1 MGYTPY
7 NCGFIFTCIFD
18 EWWTFHQCEPRHGD
32 DAQSDVTWCGNG
44 FPQNSMVKMAISQVS
59 GVHLARDALFW
70 IAMDLNHG
78 VCTPSVLGAEDDD
91 GRCYG
96 GCKKQEIQKCVTK
109 ATFGYI
115 QHHSASFRGFLSH
128 GTPPTHPFQQDFPLK
143 KSHPWLRNPPL
154 CAWRCQGSASPVPET
169 SQGDDKAWRQRH
181 PPNVFFHGI
190 TYKKWMI

>member
-1 MGYTPY
+1 
-7 NCGFIFTCIFD
+7 
-18 EWWTFHQCEPRHGD
+18 
-32 DAQSDVTWCGNG
+32 
-44 FPQNSMVKMAISQVS
+44 
-59 GVHLARDALFW
+59 
-70 IAMDLNHG
+70 MDLSSVWTQAWRWCPIRCDLVWKWVPPKLHG
-78 VCTPSVLGAEDDD
+78 QNGNFPGIRSPFGKRRTVLNRYGFESWSLHSKRPGAEDDDD

-154 CAWRCQGSASPVPET
+154 FAWRCQGSASPVPET
-169 SQGDDKAWRQRH
+169 SQGDDKARRQRH
-181 PPNVFFHGI
+181 PPNVFFS
-190 TYKKWMI
+190 WNNL